1 MTDKSVKT
9 LNPNKVAKYV
19 ATINAI
25 LEEGRIPFGEKTNIT
40 HVSMGGNRGKF
51 RLNKNLRKKL
61 VKTLAEASEY
71 GLEFH
76 IGEMPKEYGP
86 VIFDI
91 DLEILKTDHKG
102 ERLYDDD
109 MIVEVVEYYTEA
121 IKKYLDVDAEHCKV
135 CIFEKDKV
143 TDKELTIK
151 DGFHGFFHEVCT
163 SSKVRHLIRNYVLQK
178 AEESSS
184 FNKFTKDIK
193 DIFDKSIVNTNAW
206 LMYGC
211 RKADGR
217 VYKVTK
223 VLQVDGDSVKD
234 YGPEIL
240 GDQLRKTKIFSIQQ
254 KAWCAE
260 NASPYT
266 EEYSDELIDVEYEE
280 LGLNTKKTYIEEEYE
295 NLPEMKK
302 QDIEKARVLLA
313 MLNDKRAKSYSD
325 WIRVGWALHNIDRS
339 LLGDWIEF
347 SQRAPDKYKEGEC
360 EERWAGMREE
370 GLTIRS
376 LVHWAKEDNPEEFK
390 KFLASEY
397 EHFLTKSLDINTYYI
412 AKALHNKYADRFVCV
427 STKNN
432 VWYEFRNHRWHLS
445 ENGTSLMKLIS
456 EDFNNDFLRLASDLN
471 LKAVK
476 LSGTEREDAQNKAS
490 RTQKICDKL
499 MQVTFKKQIM
509 EEARVLFYEDDFEE
523 KLDEVNINLIGFEN
537 GVYDLEKEE
546 FRPGKPDDYISLST
560 KIDYVK
566 FDLKNKTF
574 KTYFDKIDKLFKQI
588 ISNDNVRK
596 YFLLSLSSCVSGDI
610 SKEENFRIA
619 TGVGSNG
626 KSLTFDLL
634 SRALGEYVA
643 ACPITIVTR
652 KRNASNQ
659 ASPELARL
667 KSRRCAIFQET
678 DENEQ
683 FNVGILKEL
692 TGADKFMVRPMYRE
706 PFEVK
711 FQVKWFLCCNKLP
724 TVTAQDEGTWRRLK
738 VIEFLSRFLTNPN
751 PKKPNEYPIDPSL
764 KRELNT
770 WAPYFASYLIH
781 LHVTEYKHLPK
792 GIPEPPE
799 VQSSSNSYRNESDT
813 VNKFITEY
821 IELCPGN
828 NALHTNSSVWEQY
841 RVWIQGLADES
852 TKSLSR
858 AEFLKQVADAFEKVD
873 VKKYKDK
880 GWKGFLYRAKNEVS
894 DEEEDEDGPKKPKS
908 NGNSLDL

>member
-1 MTDKSVKT
+1 MTDKSSKT
-9 LNPNKVAKYV
+9 LNHNKVAKYI
-19 ATINAI
+19 ATVNGI
-25 LEEGRIPFGEKTNIT
+25 LEEGRIPYGEKTNIT
-40 HVSMGGNRGKF
+40 HVSMGGNKGKF

-61 VKTLAEASEY
+61 TKSLAEATEY

-76 IGEMPKEYGP
+76 IAEMPKEYGP

-91 DLEILKTDHKG
+91 DLEVLKSDFTDG
-102 ERLYDDD
+102 RLYDEN
-109 MIVEVVEYYTEA
+109 MIVEVVEYYNEA
-121 IKKYLDVDAEHCKV
+121 IKKYLDVDENQCKV

-143 TDKELTIK
+143 KDREITVR
-151 DGFHGFFHEVCT
+151 DGFHGFFHEICT
-163 SSKVRHLIRNYVLQK
+163 SSKVRHLIRNYVVSK
-178 AEESSS
+178 AEESET
-184 FNKFTKDIK
+184 FNKFTKDVNE
-193 DIFDKSIVNTNAW
+193 IFDKSIINTNPW

-211 RKADGR
+211 RKNEGS

-223 VLQVDGDSVKD
+223 VLQLDGENVKD
-234 YGPEIL
+234 YGPESL
-240 GDQLRKTKIFSIQQ
+240 GDQLRKTKLFSIQQ
-254 KAWCAE
+254 KAWVAE
-260 NASPYT
+260 NAAPYN
-266 EEYSDELIDVEYEE
+266 EDYSEELIDSEYNE
-280 LGLNTKKTYIEEEYE
+280 LGFNNKKLVADEEYD

-302 QDIEKARVLLA
+302 QDIEKARVLLS
-313 MLNDKRAKSYSD
+313 MISDNRAKNYMD

-339 LLGDWIEF
+339 LLVDWIEF
-347 SQRAPDKYKEGEC
+347 SQRCPNKFKEGEC
-360 EERWAGMREE
+360 EEIWGGMRGE

-427 STKNN
+427 SNKNN
-432 VWYEFRNHRWHLS
+432 VWYEFRNHRWQMS

-476 LSGTEREDAQNKAS
+476 LNGSERDDAQNKAS

-499 MQVTFKKQIM
+499 MQIPFKKQIM
-509 EEARVLFYEDDFEE
+509 EEARILFYESDFEE

-546 FRPGKPDDYISLST
+546 FRAGKPDDYISLST

-566 FDLKNKTF
+566 FDLKNKNF
-574 KTYFDKIDKLFKQI
+574 KIYFDKIDKLFRQI
-588 ISNDNVRK
+588 LPNDNVRK

-634 SRALGEYVA
+634 SRALGEYVV

-667 KSRRCAIFQET
+667 KSKRCAIFQET

-724 TVTAQDEGTWRRLK
+724 TVNAQDEGTWRRLK
-738 VIEFLSRFLTNPN
+738 VIEYLSRFLPNPN
-751 PKKPNEYPIDPSL
+751 PNKANEFPIDTSL

-781 LHVTEYKHLPK
+781 LHVSEYKKLPK

-799 VQSSSNSYRNESDT
+799 VQSSSNTYRNESDT

-821 IELCPGN
+821 IEIVPESNVIHLNG
-828 NALHTNSSVWEQY
+828 SIWDQY

-858 AEFLKQVADAFEKVD
+858 SEFLKQIGDAFDKINLN
-873 VKKYKDK
+873 KYKDK
-880 GWKGFLYRAKNEVS
+880 GWKGFVYKAKNDLS
-894 DEEEDEDGPKKPKS
+894 DEEDNKPKNS
-908 NGNSLDL
+908 GSSLDL